1 MQTRLTQ
8 KELKFGI
15 YVGSKGKEREGVNIW
30 FLGKYVWPRRAK
42 VKMAEGV
49 KVDMANVEGKRW

>member
-1 MQTRLTQ
+1 MTQ

-49 KVDMANVEGKRW
+49 KVDMAKVEGKRW